1 MVSPLEEQGNK
12 RLKRER
18 IKRLYEARKA
28 ANPKIIMHDTF
39 DEAISSAGRYDRPAR
54 ENR

>member
-1 MVSPLEEQGNK
+1 LEKQGNK

-18 IKRLYEARKA
+18 IKKLYETRKA

-39 DEAISSAGRYDRPAR
+39 DGAISLAGRYDRSAR